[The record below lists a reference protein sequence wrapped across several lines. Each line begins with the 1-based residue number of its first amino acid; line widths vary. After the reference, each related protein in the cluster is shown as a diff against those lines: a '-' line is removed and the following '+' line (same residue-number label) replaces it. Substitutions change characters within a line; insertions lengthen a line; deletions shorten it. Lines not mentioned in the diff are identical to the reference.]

1 MKKLLLNL
9 TAGTILTSTSFAG
22 NWFGSGPW
30 ANGAYYDGQFNGKY
44 QAVVTGEN
52 ISGVLGFS
60 IVEGAPSLRDTDF
73 DNTANYF
80 MIFVEG
86 RTYFG
91 ETLASINI
99 DTKKVGGALSGTT
112 PAGIIT
118 VPTPNFSAS
127 DAVTVVNRGLSG
139 GFTANINN
147 SKATFTFSGSGQ
159 LSTPANGQTI
169 VLNATPEESGGGGAI
184 PADTIVTETID
195 GIIITE
201 TTPFQISG
209 IKTSNIAAN
218 IAAAAQ

>member
-1 MKKLLLNL
+1 MKTLLLAL
-9 TAGTILTSTSFAG
+9 TAVTIHASTSFAG

-30 ANGAYYDGQFNGKY
+30 ANGAYYDGQFDGKY

-60 IVEGAPSLRDTDF
+60 IVEGAPSLRGAAVDGTG
-73 DNTANYF
+73 NYF

-86 RTYFG
+86 RTYLG
-91 ETLASINI
+91 QTLASINI
-99 DTKKVGGALSGTT
+99 DTKKVGGALAGTA
-112 PAGIIT
+112 PAGILA
-118 VPTPNFSAS
+118 VPAPDFDAS
-127 DAVTVVNRGLSG
+127 DAVTIVNRGLSG

-159 LSTPANGQTI
+159 LSTPANAQTI

-184 PADTIVTETID
+184 PADTIITETID

-209 IKTSNIAAN
+209 ITTSNLAAN